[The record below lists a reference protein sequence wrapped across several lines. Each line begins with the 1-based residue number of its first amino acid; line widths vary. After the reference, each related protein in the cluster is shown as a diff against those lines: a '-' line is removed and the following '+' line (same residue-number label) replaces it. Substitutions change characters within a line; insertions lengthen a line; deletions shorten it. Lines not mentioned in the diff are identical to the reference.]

1 MSYIKR
7 YACTQ
12 NRSVLLNIFQGLSG
26 STRPPQFRSVFETH
40 RNPGLFCRNLP
51 GLIAVQD
58 FSAGTFRDSSQ
69 SGTFLP
75 QRQSFA
81 VHIILDLIP
90 DIVGLQAQDPYSQAG
105 QPVVLHHVQLAAD
118 GLFVLQPDLVEL

>member
-26 STRPPQFRSVFETH
+26 STRPPQFRSVFEPH
-40 RNPGLFCRNLP
+40 RKPGLVCRNLP

-90 DIVGLQAQDPYSQAG
+90 DIVGLQAQSPDRHSG
-105 QPVVLHHVQLAAD
+105 KPVFFHNIQL
-118 GLFVLQPDLVEL
+118 GFHRLFVLTPDLVEF